1 VTNARRSCVRRLS
14 REMQFSVLGPLEVR
28 DGPEALPLGGPRQ
41 RSVLALLLRAAGRS
55 IALDSLVT
63 EIWGEEPPDGAV
75 DSLYTYVSNLR
86 HTLGRSHIV
95 RADGGYRFHQGDDDT
110 VDAAD
115 FEAGLLEARRLA
127 GSDPDAAIA
136 LIDGSLS
143 AWRGRPYEGFEDL
156 PSIHP
161 EAARIEELRMRG
173 VEDRLDAE
181 LRSGRIP
188 EVDDMETLIGDH
200 PYRERLWE
208 LLARSLYR
216 AGRQAEALGALGR
229 LRRLL
234 ADELGIEPSP
244 SVSRL
249 EEQMLVHDPALEAA
263 SATLGNLPAP
273 STSFIGRSTQLVD
286 LERLI
291 TQYRLV
297 TVTGPG
303 GAGKTRLA
311 TEAARRVAGSF
322 PDGTW
327 LVDLAQVSVA
337 DGVPEALAAVL
348 RLAHPPSIGV
358 VDGLARHLRSRTTLL
373 VLDNC
378 EHVIDAAGKL
388 ATRLLSDAAGLRI
401 LATSRQPL
409 SRSGEALF
417 HLAGLA
423 TSTDEGVIPDGQ
435 RLFEARAAAVQ
446 PAFAIGPDNRS
457 EITSICRHLD
467 GLPLAIEL
475 AAARVDTL
483 SPSEIDRYLADRFT
497 LLGNPRE
504 DRPTHRSLQA
514 AIDWS
519 YELLGPADQRS
530 LDRLGVFDGPFSVAA
545 AGSVLEA
552 PSEVATATSLG
563 RLAGASLLQVL
574 PGTTT
579 RYRLLETLRLYAR
592 THLRADGSWPEQ
604 VERHDIH
611 YRGRCRALREA
622 FFGRGRTEA
631 RMVVESELADYVAA
645 FDRQMADGRFD
656 DAVEM
661 AWPLGHVWLFSG
673 MLADGA
679 ERLERLLR
687 EPGGEGTRARADALT
702 IASFLLSFAQ
712 QYAQAIDWAS
722 EAVHIYRSVS
732 DDQGLAY
739 ALARAGH
746 FALSVGDAPTAMAQ
760 LGESME
766 ICDRIGYEE
775 GAAWPLTLM
784 AQTRL
789 WSGDESDEVRAMLEE
804 GRRRFIATGDPYGQ
818 MHANMFI
825 PTAGHRDVGTQLRFA
840 RESMELVDRPGADPL
855 IRPSAFHNLAFGEW
869 DAGDRDRAIALNR
882 IAARSALE
890 TGATITSGMA
900 FMQAALF
907 ASLTGSPERA
917 ALLYGAG
924 DRFFTMVKA
933 PFHARS
939 LQPGIDAATAALGA
953 TRYDELYARG
963 SEMTI
968 EQATVLVL
976 RE

>member
-1 VTNARRSCVRRLS
+1 
-14 REMQFSVLGPLEVR
+14 MQFSVLGPLEVR

-41 RSVLALLLRAAGRS
+41 RSVLALLLGAAGRS
-55 IALDSLVT
+55 MALDSLVT
-63 EIWGEEPPDGAV
+63 EIWGDEPPDGAI

-86 HTLGRSHIV
+86 HTLGRNHIV
-95 RADGGYRFHQGDDDT
+95 RGGGGYRFHRDDDDT

-127 GSDPDAAIA
+127 GSDPDAAIT

-156 PSIHP
+156 PSIVP
-161 EAARIEELRMRG
+161 EAARIEELRLRG

-188 EVDDMETLIGDH
+188 EVDGMETLIGDH

-216 AGRQAEALGALGR
+216 AGRQAEALGALSR

-234 ADELGIEPSP
+234 ADELGIDPSP
-244 SVSRL
+244 SVTRL
-249 EEQMLVHDPALEAA
+249 EEQILVHDPALEMAPA
-263 SATLGNLPAP
+263 PLGNLPAP
-273 STSFIGRSTQLVD
+273 TTSFIGRSTELAD

-291 TQYRLV
+291 MEHRLV

-311 TEAARRVAGSF
+311 TEAARGVAGSF

-327 LVDLAQVSVA
+327 LVDLAQVSDP
-337 DGVPEALAAVL
+337 DGVPDALATVL
-348 RLAHPPSIGV
+348 RLAHPPSMGV
-358 VDGLARHLRSRTTLL
+358 VDGLARHLRPRTTLL

-378 EHVIDAAGKL
+378 EHVIDAAGQL
-388 ATRLLSDAAGLRI
+388 STRLLSDAAGLRI

-409 SRSGEALF
+409 SRAGEALF
-417 HLAGLA
+417 RLIGLA
-423 TSTDEGVIPDGQ
+423 TSTDDDVVPDGQ

-457 EITSICRHLD
+457 DVTSICRHLD

-519 YELLGPADQRS
+519 YELLAPEDQLS
-530 LDRLGVFDGPFSVAA
+530 LDRLGVFEGPFSVPAA
-545 AGSVLEA
+545 ERVLEA
-552 PSEVATATSLG
+552 PSEVATATGLG

-574 PGTTT
+574 PGDDT
-579 RYRLLETLRLYAR
+579 RYRLLETLRLYTR
-592 THLRADGSWPEQ
+592 THLRSKGLWSEQ
-604 VERHDIH
+604 AERHDIH
-611 YRGRCRALREA
+611 YRDQCRELRAA
-622 FFGRGRTEA
+622 FFGRRRTEA
-631 RMVVESELADYVAA
+631 RTRVESELADYVAA
-645 FDRQMADGRFD
+645 FDRLVAGGRRE
-656 DAVEM
+656 DALAM

-679 ERLERLLR
+679 ERLERLLAD
-687 EPGGEGTRARADALT
+687 PSGEGIQARADALT
-702 IASFLLSFAQ
+702 IAGFLVSFAQ
-712 QYAQAIDWAS
+712 HYAQAIDWAS
-722 EAVHIYRSVS
+722 EAVAIYRSI
-732 DDQGLAY
+732 DDQQGLAY

-760 LGESME
+760 LRESIE

-789 WSGDESDEVRAMLEE
+789 WSGDESDEVRSMLEE

-825 PTAGHRDVGTQLRFA
+825 PNAGDPDVETELRYA
-840 RESMELVDRPGADPL
+840 RESMALMDRPGADPL
-855 IRPSAFHNLAFGEW
+855 IRPSAFHNLAIGEW
-869 DAGDRDRAIALNR
+869 HAGDHDRAIALNR
-882 IAARSALE
+882 VAARAALE
-890 TGATITSGMA
+890 TGATVTSGMA

-907 ASLTGSPERA
+907 SSLTGDPERA
-917 ALLYGAG
+917 AVLYGAG
-924 DRFFTMVKA
+924 DRYFVMALA
-933 PFHARS
+933 PFHARGN
-939 LQPGIDAATAALGA
+939 QPGIDAARAALGA
-953 TRYDELYARG
+953 TRYDELYAQG

-968 EQATVLVL
+968 EQATDLVL
-976 RE
+976 QE

>member
-1 VTNARRSCVRRLS
+1 
-14 REMQFSVLGPLEVR
+14 MQFSVLGPLEVR
-28 DGPEALPLGGPRQ
+28 DGQEALPLGGPRQ
-41 RSVLALLLRAAGRS
+41 RSVLALLLRAAGRPT
-55 IALDSLVT
+55 ALDSLVT
-63 EIWGEEPPDGAV
+63 EIWGEEPPDGAA

-86 HTLGRSHIV
+86 HAVGRDRIV
-95 RADGGYRFHQGDDDT
+95 RADGGYRFQQADDDT

-127 GSDPDAAIA
+127 GSDPDAAIT

-156 PSIHP
+156 PSILP
-161 EAARIEELRMRG
+161 EAARIEELRMRA

-188 EVDDMETLIGDH
+188 EVDGMETLIGDH

-216 AGRQAEALGALGR
+216 AGRQAEALGALDR

-244 SVSRL
+244 AVTRL

-263 SATLGNLPAP
+263 SAALGNLPAP
-273 STSFIGRSTQLVD
+273 TTTFIGRSTELVD
-286 LERLI
+286 LERSI
-291 TQYRLV
+291 TRYRLV

-327 LVDLAQVSVA
+327 LVDLAQVSDA
-337 DGVPEALAAVL
+337 DGVPEAFATVL
-348 RLAHPPSIGV
+348 RIAHPPTMGM
-358 VDGLARHLRSRTTLL
+358 VDGLARYLRSRTTLL

-378 EHVIDAAGKL
+378 EHVIEVVGQL
-388 ATRLLSDAAGLRI
+388 TTRLLADAAGLRI

-417 HLAGLA
+417 HLGGLG
-423 TSTDEGVIPDGQ
+423 TSTDDGGVGDGQ
-435 RLFEARAAAVQ
+435 RLFEARAAAVH
-446 PAFAIGPDNRS
+446 PDFAIGPDNQAHV
-457 EITSICRHLD
+457 TSICRHLD

-475 AAARVDTL
+475 AAARADTL
-483 SPSEIDRYLADRFT
+483 SPWEIDRYLADRFT

-519 YELLGPADQRS
+519 YELLGPADQSS
-530 LDRLGVFDGPFSVAA
+530 LDRLGVFEGPFSVIAA
-545 AGSVLEA
+545 ESVLGA

-574 PGTTT
+574 PGRDTH
-579 RYRLLETLRLYAR
+579 YRLLETMRLYTR
-592 THLRADGSWPEQ
+592 THLRSNGLWSEQ
-604 VERHDIH
+604 VERHDDH
-611 YRGRCRALREA
+611 YRDQCRALRAA

-631 RMVVESELADYVAA
+631 RATVGSELADYVAA
-645 FDRQMADGRFD
+645 FDRLAADGRRE
-656 DAVEM
+656 DALAM

-679 ERLERLLR
+679 QRLQRLLNQ
-687 EPGGEGTRARADALT
+687 PGGEGTQARADALT

-712 QYAQAIDWAS
+712 QYAQAIDWVS
-722 EAVHIYRSVS
+722 EAVHIYRSIG
-732 DDQGLAY
+732 DEQGLAY

-766 ICDRIGYEE
+766 ICDRTGYEE

-855 IRPSAFHNLAFGEW
+855 IRPSALHNLAFGEW
-869 DAGDRDRAIALNR
+869 DAGDRDRAVALNR
-882 IAARSALE
+882 VAARSALE
-890 TGATITSGMA
+890 TGATVTSGMA
-900 FMQAALF
+900 FLQAALF
-907 ASLTGSPERA
+907 AGLTGDPERA

-939 LQPGIDAATAALGA
+939 LQPGLDAAKTSLGEA
-953 TRYDELYARG
+953 RYHELYARG
-963 SEMTI
+963 SEMTV
-968 EQATVLVL
+968 EEATDLVL